1 MWRLLAGYDNTPQL
15 QNCSLQGLF
24 PLNRSESKKQ
34 MSFQDSPALVGLR
47 GGSPRRVSW
56 YKAILLRWDGLHLAL
71 QFHCTSVHCTCWNW
85 TPLPAQCP
93 SEMCHTLCY
102 RVLASD
108 TVAVREAEFTTLS
121 GELARSSAAEQQ
133 CTKIHCTGGK
143 KRCTQQHGNEVHW
156 NTLRT
161 IVWEALGTVWVEHR
175 DRVRSVEQGFTNG
188 REQTVKMKL
197 WHTLVRFS
205 NGGQLENLTRLEYIV
220 MYITH
225 DVNENMLGKC
235 S

>member
-1 MWRLLAGYDNTPQL
+1 MWRLLAGYDNTLQL

-133 CTKIHCTGGK
+133 CTKIHCTGK
-143 KRCTQQHGNEVHW
+143 KRCIQQHCNEVHTAYCCLGGTW
-156 NTLRT
+156 HCVSWAQGSCQKCRT
-161 IVWEALGTVWVEHR
+161 RFYQRPRTNGENEALTHPSQVLQW
-175 DRVRSVEQGFTNG
+175 RSVGE
-188 REQTVKMKL
+188 
-197 WHTLVRFS
+197 S
-205 NGGQLENLTRLEYIV
+205 
-220 MYITH
+220 
-225 DVNENMLGKC
+225 D
-235 S
+235 

>member
-1 MWRLLAGYDNTPQL
+1 MWRLLAGYDNTLQL

-56 YKAILLRWDGLHLAL
+56 YKAILLRWDGLHLTL
-71 QFHCTSVHCTCWNW
+71 HFQCTSVHCTCWNW

-133 CTKIHCTGGK
+133 CTKIHCTGK
-143 KRCTQQHGNEVHW
+143 K
-156 NTLRT
+156 TLHSTTLQWSALKHTAYYCLGGTWHCVSWAQGSCQKCRT
-161 IVWEALGTVWVEHR
+161 GFYQRPRTNGENEALTHPSQVLQR
-175 DRVRSVEQGFTNG
+175 RSVGE
-188 REQTVKMKL
+188 
-197 WHTLVRFS
+197 S
-205 NGGQLENLTRLEYIV
+205 
-220 MYITH
+220 
-225 DVNENMLGKC
+225 D
-235 S
+235 